1 MSGVRDARL
10 TPGVVPRLSATRDYR
25 RPVPG
30 GPRQHPR
37 VASDEQ
43 IIAGGVDV
51 AVTGTS
57 RTTICPIHLA
67 QSGGPATDSE
77 GRDTACFD
85 LVDSV
90 EVSLVG
96 MYREEGGI
104 LRDRCTGTAND
115 RNGFVR

>member
-1 MSGVRDARL
+1 LYHVCRRPE
-10 TPGVVPRLSATRDYR
+10 TTVVPYREDRDST
-25 RPVPG
+25 
-30 GPRQHPR
+30 PR
-37 VASDEQ
+37 VVSDEQ

-57 RTTICPIHLA
+57 RTTICTIHLA
-67 QSGGPATDSE
+67 QSGGLATDSE

-115 RNGFVR
+115 RNGVVR